1 MKKIVIILILV
12 LSFISIACSTLPP
25 TDLPP
30 SIDVKNTGKNFME
43 DDMERQSASYYHF
56 LIGNMALLNQNFN
69 SALDN
74 LEKADN
80 LSDGKSATVH
90 AKLSEL
96 YLREGLLE
104 KSLEEIDKAISDAPQ
119 KIDYYY
125 LKAGLNEALSQ
136 SDEAKKSYQFI
147 LKKDPKQKNAYLL
160 LANIYRGEGNIE
172 KAKEL
177 LEEMVEKF
185 PEEVISYQ
193 YLAKIYEKEKATY
206 KAENIL
212 QKAYE
217 IDKENEIL
225 AMELCRVLI
234 LQGKLDQAKNV
245 AMDVIKKNPNYA
257 LARRILA
264 ELSLQDENLDEALKH
279 FKALKNSNDNS
290 IEIRYKIALI
300 YMQKKM
306 PREAAKELNLL
317 LASAPDHIGAR
328 YALGTVYIAQK
339 KYKEAVEELRKI
351 NFENDSR
358 NYIDAKLSLAFVLRQ
373 LGKIDEAKDE
383 LEEAYKNIP
392 YDKKI
397 ANILIAVYR
406 KLEQYDAA
414 EKLILNFLEKKPGD
428 IDILFQYAVL
438 KYEMGEKQLA
448 LEKIN
453 YILEKNPDYAEALNY
468 IAYSWAEDG
477 ENLEKATEYVTRALK
492 NDPKNPYYIDTLGWI
507 KYKKKEYKE
516 ALDLLLQALN
526 LTDDDLIIFEHIGDV
541 YVAEDKKELAV
552 KYYEQALKK
561 KNDELHKEE
570 LEAIQRIEKKLEELK

>member
-1 MKKIVIILILV
+1 MIILIFV
-12 LSFISIACSTLPP
+12 FSFLTVACSTLPP

-30 SIDVKNTGKNFME
+30 SIDIKNTKQKGME
-43 DDMERQSASYYHF
+43 DDMERQSSSYHHF
-56 LIGNMALLNQNFN
+56 LIGSMALLNQNFN

-74 LEKADN
+74 LEKADE
-80 LSDGKSATVH
+80 LSGGKSATVH

-104 KSLEEIDKAISDAPQ
+104 KSLEEIDKAINDAPN

-125 LKAGLNEALSQ
+125 LKAGLDEALSK

-147 LKKDPKQKNAYLL
+147 LEKDPTQKNAYLL
-160 LANIYRGEGNIE
+160 LANIYRGEGDIE
-172 KAKEL
+172 NAKKL

-212 QKAYE
+212 KKAYE
-217 IDKENEIL
+217 VDKKNDML

-234 LQGKLDQAKNV
+234 LQSKLEEAKNV
-245 AMDVIKKNPNYA
+245 AMEVIKQQPNHA

-279 FKALKNSNDNS
+279 FNVLKDSDNSS

-300 YMQKKM
+300 YMQKNM
-306 PREAAKELNLL
+306 PKEAAKELNLL
-317 LASAPDHIGAR
+317 LASAPNHVGAR

-339 KYKEAVEELRKI
+339 KYEEAVEELKKI
-351 NFENDSR
+351 KFEDDGR
-358 NYIDAKLSLAFVLRQ
+358 NYVDAKLSLAFVLRQ
-373 LGKIDEAKDE
+373 LGRNEDAKEE
-383 LEEAYKNIP
+383 LEEAYKNVP
-392 YDKKI
+392 FDKKI
-397 ANILIAVYR
+397 ATSLIMVYR
-406 KLEQYDAA
+406 NLEDYATA
-414 EKLILNFLEKKPGD
+414 EDLILKFLEKKPGD
-428 IDILFQYAVL
+428 LDITFNYAVL
-438 KYEMGEKQLA
+438 QYERGKKDIA
-448 LEKIN
+448 LEKMN
-453 YILEKNPDYAEALNY
+453 YILEKNSDYSEALNY
-468 IAYSWAEDG
+468 IAYSWAENG

-492 NDPKNPYYIDTLGWI
+492 KDPKNPYYIDTLGWI
-507 KYKKKEYKE
+507 KYKQKDYKE

-526 LTDDDLIIFEHIGDV
+526 LTEDDIVIFEHIGDV
-541 YVAEDKKELAV
+541 YVAEDKKDLAI

-561 KNDELHKEE
+561 KNDELNKEE
-570 LEAIQRIEKKLEELK
+570 LESIKRIENKLKDLK